1 MPTLSQ
7 KIPAPLFS
15 IVTVTLNCAEA
26 ASQTATNVLNQ
37 SFHDYQYLIKD
48 GGSIDGTVEQLR
60 SLGVNEIISEADLGI
75 YDAMNR
81 AVELC
86 RGEYICFLNA
96 GDLFIDD
103 QVLEKMAGFIQLHP
117 GHSFFCGDLL
127 TMEPHPLHG
136 RGHDGQ
142 GRIIRFPESF
152 TRRQLFTES
161 VCQQTWF
168 VKRELYLNHPL
179 DTSLSLNADHEFFI
193 YWLTRT
199 PDCYRHFP
207 QLVARYAAGG
217 ASERQRQTL
226 RQQRKSLME
235 RYFTLNER
243 TIFTLW
249 LRARQIHRL
258 LKYAWSK
265 TK

>member
-7 KIPAPLFS
+7 NIPGPLFS

-26 ASQTATNVLNQ
+26 ASQTAKNVLNQ

-48 GGSIDGTVEQLR
+48 GGSIDGTVDQLK

-81 AVELC
+81 AIELC
-86 RGEYICFLNA
+86 RGEFICFLNA
-96 GDLFIDD
+96 GDLFIDN
-103 QVLEKMAGFIQLHP
+103 QVLEKVASFIKLHP
-117 GHSFFCGDLL
+117 DHSFFCGDLL

-136 RGHDGQ
+136 RGKYGQ
-142 GRIIRFPESF
+142 GRTILFPESY

-168 VKRELYLNHPL
+168 VKRELYRNHPL

-193 YWLTRT
+193 HWLTQK

-207 QLVARYAAGG
+207 EVVVRYAAGG

-258 LKYAWSK
+258 LKYVWSK
-265 TK
+265 TR